1 MSGVTTIR
9 FTIFL
14 KTSSGNCSG
23 EETIWN
29 PALLIKISIP
39 RKYSS
44 TLFTTSLQLSGF
56 DRSDFMK
63 NVLSPFRTMPSGKSF
78 LSNHYYPI
86 FILYQGVNYGPSYS
100 SFQTTGDWCYFSFGT
115 AIMLLTLDD
124 SLTI

>member
-9 FTIFL
+9 FIIFL
-14 KTSSGNCSG
+14 KTLYGDCSRG
-23 EETIWN
+23 ETNWN

-44 TLFTTSLQLSGF
+44 ALFTTSLQLSGF

-86 FILYQGVNYGPSYS
+86 FILYQGVNYGPSC